1 MSRELQK
8 TNQVLLVAFLVTG
21 YLVIFAQ
28 ARFTAFR
35 DLVGAQPDLLPGMI
49 VFAAMAFHLG
59 TVMLCAAVFGLL
71 FDSFSANVLGTTF
84 VSLAMIGFFCSR
96 YRDLLLSEHFT
107 THWVLGLMASAIA
120 PVISYTVL
128 RLQDIKPLVAWG
140 SAWHWA
146 IMIAGGGVITPL
158 WFKVFNRLD
167 EALRYKEL
175 PESTFRPDREI
186 ARGRTLSR
194 P

>member
-1 MSRELQK
+1 MSRELQR
-8 TNQVLLVAFLVTG
+8 TNQVLLTVFLVTG

-28 ARFTAFR
+28 ARFDTLR
-35 DLVGAQPDLLPGMI
+35 DLTGAQPDLLPGMI

-84 VSLAMIGFFCSR
+84 VTLAMIGFFCSR

-107 THWVLGLMASAIA
+107 THWVLGLMASALA
-120 PVISYTVL
+120 PAISYIVL
-128 RLQDIKPLVAWG
+128 RLQDIKPMIAWG
-140 SAWHWA
+140 SVWHWA
-146 IMIAGGGVITPL
+146 IMVAGGGVVTPL
-158 WFKVFNRLD
+158 WFKIFNRLD

-175 PESTFRPDREI
+175 PESTFRPDRQI
-186 ARGRTLSR
+186 ARGRH
-194 P
+194 